1 MPSVDLPWIIQIILK
16 NQLKQSRFM
25 VQQYVKEFEEIIYQ
39 RKQPNVNIIQW
50 FDTQEQ
56 IFQTMQNQSKLQQEY
71 HNCLK
76 QILSI
81 LRTKCNNEYLF
92 EQILKGNQIEQKY
105 VDYLIINLDS
115 MYNIANKHVQQ
126 LKGFQKLIRW
136 CTLELFGGLNEFRAR
151 LQLKNPNAKRV
162 MIMNGKSKIDC
173 MYLINQT
180 DGQTNNTVL
189 FCNPNGGYYEYMF
202 YDCNWFRFYENN
214 KINVIVWN
222 YRQYGQ
228 STGQINPKA
237 LLSDANTIV
246 NYFKEHF
253 NIMRFGI
260 QGYSLGGSIA
270 GEVALLNNLDFLIV
284 DRTFSSIGQIASKCF
299 SSRIRMLFN
308 IITDWDKPYYMN
320 YWNYRGHKLI
330 VQDSKDEVIPYVA
343 QLQVAVAR
351 EWFSPYKEKYF
362 SKITSMLDQ
371 ESASFQIFFN
381 QNILNHQ
388 QMKVLLNSLSRVV
401 NLIIKQHK
409 MELQM
414 EHIQDRTLI
423 NINLNLH
430 NQQNYVELITAE
442 ELERLQ
448 PLLYSMIEILF
459 SLKYNNTALIELLIY
474 NQDNFEEKIQCFFA
488 CCFTFGM
495 HDYQHNFIQ
504 QYSIFR
510 QAMTEFLNLQGN
522 QNDWENLKLDG
533 QIILE
538 QFNKIV
544 DRFSEYMD
552 DTLQTNNLNES
563 TERGANIEMKLTSHY
578 ITKIG
583 QLINVDCGHNN
594 NLTELDYNHVKVFLR
609 QIGIL

>member
-1 MPSVDLPWIIQIILK
+1 M
-16 NQLKQSRFM
+16 QSL
-25 VQQYVKEFEEIIYQ
+25 
-39 RKQPNVNIIQW
+39 
-50 FDTQEQ
+50 
-56 IFQTMQNQSKLQQEY
+56 SKLQQEY

-81 LRTKCNNEYLF
+81 LRTQSNSQFLL

-105 VDYLIINLDS
+105 VDYLIINLDAI
-115 MYNIANKHVQQ
+115 YNIANKHVQE
-126 LKGFQKLIRW
+126 LTGFKKLNRW
-136 CTLELFGGLNEFRAR
+136 CTLELFGGLNEFRAMI
-151 LQLKNPNAKRV
+151 QLKNQNAKRV
-162 MIMNGKSKIDC
+162 MIMNGQSKIDC
-173 MYLINQT
+173 MYLINQL
-180 DGQTNNTVL
+180 DGQPNNTVL

-202 YDCNWFRFYENN
+202 YDCNWFRFYEYN

-228 STGQINPKA
+228 STGQLHPKA

-246 NYFKEHF
+246 NYFREHF

-284 DRTFSSIGQIASKCF
+284 DRTFSSLGQVASKCF
-299 SSRIRMLFN
+299 SSRIRMLLN
-308 IITDWDKPYYMN
+308 IITDWDKPQYMN

-330 VQDSKDEVIPYVA
+330 VQDSKDEIIPYVA

-362 SKITSMLDQ
+362 NKITSALDQ
-371 ESASFQIFFN
+371 ESVSFQKFFN
-381 QNILNHQ
+381 SNILNRQ
-388 QMKVLLNSLSRVV
+388 QMRILLNSLNRVV
-401 NLIIKQHK
+401 SLIVKLNKLEQQL
-409 MELQM
+409 ENP
-414 EHIQDRTLI
+414 QDRTLI
-423 NINLNLH
+423 NININQHLH

-448 PLLYSMIEILF
+448 PLLYSMIEIMY
-459 SLKYNNTALIELLIY
+459 SLKYGNTALIELLIY
-474 NQDNFEEKIQCFFA
+474 SQDNFEEKVQCFFA

-504 QYSIFR
+504 QYSIYR

-522 QNDWENLKLDG
+522 QHDWANLKLDG
-533 QIILE
+533 QIILD

-552 DTLQTNNLNES
+552 DTQQTYNLNES

-594 NLTELDYNHVKVFLR
+594 NLTELDYSQVKAFFR
-609 QIGIL
+609 QIGIQ